1 MLCQAAMAE
10 AEGEAERSVSLL
22 GVERERLISEL
33 GESTGQARALREGLA
48 EAQLRV
54 RGNIIGHARKNM

>member
-1 MLCQAAMAE
+1 MAE

-33 GESTGQARALREGLA
+33 GESTGQAGALREGLA

-54 RGNIIGHARKNM
+54 RVDIIGHARIKCW